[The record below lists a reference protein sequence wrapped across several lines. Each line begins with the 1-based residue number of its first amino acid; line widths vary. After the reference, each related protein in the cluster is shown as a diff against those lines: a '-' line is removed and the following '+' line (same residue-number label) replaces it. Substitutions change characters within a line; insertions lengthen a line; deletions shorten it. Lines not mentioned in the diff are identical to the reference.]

1 MSKKAINVS
10 MKVAFLGDPKIGKSN
25 FIKNY
30 TGESSVT
37 KDKKEKGPHF
47 IFHNKLDNYD
57 FKINIYEYSD
67 TEKHASVI
75 KDCQCVFILFDM
87 TKREAFERLLD
98 NWIIF
103 VRDTSTY
110 KGKIIILGNYADEKD
125 FLTTDEDEVNEL
137 IQVCDINGE
146 FHRIGTKSNEEKK
159 ELIKGFINAA
169 CSQYVQGKKN
179 NDDCLIF

>member
-1 MSKKAINVS
+1 MSKKPINVS

-30 TGESSVT
+30 IGEGTVP
-37 KDKKEKGPHF
+37 KDKNKGPHF

-67 TEKHASVI
+67 TEKHSSVI

-98 NWIIF
+98 TWIIF
-103 VRDTSTY
+103 LRDTSAY
-110 KGKIIILGNYADEKD
+110 KGKIIILGNYSHEGD
-125 FLTTDEDEVNEL
+125 FLTTDEEEVKEL
-137 IQVCDINGE
+137 IQVCEINGE
-146 FHRIGTKSNEEKK
+146 FHKIGTKSDEEKK
-159 ELIKGFINAA
+159 ELIKGFINNA
-169 CSQYVQGKKN
+169 CTQYIQGKKQ
-179 NDDCLIF
+179 DDCLIF